1 MVLPRSHVSFHKAIA
16 CGSGYTVHVTVVV
29 TESLGFAKSNSINDT
44 GMVQSIRDDCILVC
58 QDCLK
63 DAGVGVEAGCIQ
75 DSVLGAIELG
85 DLVLELL
92 VDVLATVIKVSKFQ
106 G

>member
-1 MVLPRSHVSFHKAIA
+1 MQRSQISFYKVIV
-16 CGSGYTVHVTVVV
+16 CESGYTVHVAVVV
-29 TESLGFAKSNSINDT
+29 TESLSFAKSDSINDT

-58 QDCLK
+58 QDSLK

-75 DSVLGAIELG
+75 DSILGAIELG
-85 DLVLELL
+85 DLILEFL
-92 VDVLATVIKVSKFQ
+92 VNVLATVVKASMFQ